1 MRIIALVPGG
11 RVYRGFPC
19 FSFTA
24 AVFLLIKIANNKSLR
39 WD

>member
-1 MRIIALVPGG
+1 MPGA

-24 AVFLLIKIANNKSLR
+24 AAVFLLIEIAKNKSV
-39 WD
+39 